1 MGVVH
6 MSESMLECSGGH
18 WLRAAITW
26 FCLTAAILFGLARG
40 HADDKQVARAPQ
52 PSATASSAATI
63 VQADLATL
71 INWETRT
78 SGTHRV
84 TAFDFNAAGQEV
96 YGDVEPV
103 Q

>member
-1 MGVVH
+1 

-40 HADDKQVARAPQ
+40 HADDKQLARAPQ
-52 PSATASSAATI
+52 TSSDASPAATI
-63 VQADLATL
+63 AQADIATV
-71 INWETRT
+71 INWKTRT
-78 SGTHRV
+78 SVTHRV

-96 YGDVEPV
+96 YGDVEPAR
-103 Q
+103 

>member
-1 MGVVH
+1 

-40 HADDKQVARAPQ
+40 HADDKQLARAP
-52 PSATASSAATI
+52 AATI
-63 VQADLATL
+63 AQADIATVS
-71 INWETRT
+71 NWKTRT
-78 SGTHRV
+78 SVTHRV

-96 YGDVEPV
+96 YGDVEPAR
-103 Q
+103 

>member
-1 MGVVH
+1 

-26 FCLTAAILFGLARG
+26 FCLTVAILFGLARG
-40 HADDKQVARAPQ
+40 HADDKQLGRAPNT
-52 PSATASSAATI
+52 ATASATI
-63 VQADLATL
+63 AQADVATV

-78 SGTHRV
+78 SVTHRV

-96 YGDVEPV
+96 YGDVEPAR
-103 Q
+103 